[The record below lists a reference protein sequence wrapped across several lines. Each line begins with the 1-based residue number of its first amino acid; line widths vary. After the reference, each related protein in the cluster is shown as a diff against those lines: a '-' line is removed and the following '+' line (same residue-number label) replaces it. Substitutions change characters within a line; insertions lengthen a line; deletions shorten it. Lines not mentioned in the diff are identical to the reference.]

1 MILAESEMLQDCFLI
16 YARKQEDKTFQLV
29 AIKKITLDFELFFS
43 RFEEYLVS
51 A

>member
-1 MILAESEMLQDCFLI
+1 MLQDCSW
-16 YARKQEDKTFQLV
+16 YDARKQEDKTFQLV

-43 RFEEYLVS
+43 RVDEYLVS